1 MQHMKRVSVS
11 MFSVFAVTC
20 AVVASPSDSMLSA
33 TQFPK
38 NADDLTFSQRMDL
51 LTDGYKAFD
60 TVFDSNG
67 VCIENCPYVGMTI
80 QEFQNRM
87 DVAAQ
92 QVQQDLT
99 ELEELE
105 LQNPIQGTVSAS
117 EDTVA
122 TQEFQN
128 RMDVAAQQVQQ
139 DLAELSQQNQIQ
151 STSSVYENGA
161 ITDNAVLS
169 SAKLTESGN
178 APVYYTASLYN
189 NSNSNSIR
197 DALRNQN
204 QSNPN
209 LLLGDLRSQLQQLPY
224 GKKIPV
230 TCPLVNNSVR
240 VSSEM
245 GWRAKYRRNHNG
257 MDLAVPTGTPIYAA
271 ADGRVVIRKNNP
283 GGYGYYLS
291 IQHDKDYYTV
301 YGHLSQ
307 WLVSDG
313 QTVRA
318 GQQIAKS
325 GNTGRSTGPHL
336 HFEVL
341 KGGPL
346 VKGYGGVPINP
357 RTITKCAWNPK
368 NNNSNTGNNRR

>member
-11 MFSVFAVTC
+11 IFSVFAVTC

-38 NADDLTFSQRMDL
+38 NADDLTFSQRIDL

-92 QVQQDLT
+92 QVQQDL
-99 ELEELE
+99 
-105 LQNPIQGTVSAS
+105 
-117 EDTVA
+117 
-122 TQEFQN
+122 
-128 RMDVAAQQVQQ
+128 
-139 DLAELSQQNQIQ
+139 AELNQQNQIQ

-209 LLLGDLRSQLQQLPY
+209 LLLGDLRSQLQQSPY

-230 TCPLVNNSVR
+230 TCPLGSNSVR

-301 YGHLSQ
+301 YGHLSK

-368 NNNSNTGNNRR
+368 NNSSNTGNNRR

>member
-1 MQHMKRVSVS
+1 MVCDIIQHMKRVSVS
-11 MFSVFAVTC
+11 IFSVFAVIC
-20 AVVASPSDSMLSA
+20 AVIASPSDSMLSA
-33 TQFPK
+33 AQFPK
-38 NADDLTFSQRMDL
+38 NSDDLTFSQRMDL

-80 QEFQNRM
+80 QEFNKRM

-99 ELEELE
+99 ELD
-105 LQNPIQGTVSAS
+105 LQNPIQGTV
-117 EDTVA
+117 
-122 TQEFQN
+122 
-128 RMDVAAQQVQQ
+128 
-139 DLAELSQQNQIQ
+139 
-151 STSSVYENGA
+151 SVYENGA

-169 SAKLTESGN
+169 SANLTEYGN
-178 APVYYTASLYN
+178 ASVYYVASLYN
-189 NSNSNSIR
+189 NSNGNSIR
-197 DALRNQN
+197 DAR
-204 QSNPN
+204 
-209 LLLGDLRSQLQQLPY
+209 
-224 GKKIPV
+224 KKIPV
-230 TCPLVNNSVR
+230 TCPLGNNSVR
-240 VSSEM
+240 VTSEM
-245 GWRAKYRRNHNG
+245 GWRARYGRNHNG

-271 ADGRVVIRKNNP
+271 ADGKVVIRKNNP

-341 KGGPL
+341 KGAPL
-346 VKGYGGVPINP
+346 VKDLGGVPVNP

>member
-1 MQHMKRVSVS
+1 MICDIIQHMKRVSVS
-11 MFSVFAVTC
+11 IFSVFAVIC
-20 AVVASPSDSMLSA
+20 AVIASPSDSMLSA
-33 TQFPK
+33 AQFPK
-38 NADDLTFSQRMDL
+38 NSDDLTFSQRMDL

-80 QEFQNRM
+80 QEFN
-87 DVAAQ
+87 
-92 QVQQDLT
+92 
-99 ELEELE
+99 
-105 LQNPIQGTVSAS
+105 
-117 EDTVA
+117 
-122 TQEFQN
+122 N

-139 DLAELSQQNQIQ
+139 DLAELNQQNPIQGTVSASEDTVVTQEFQNSMDVAAQQVQQDLAELTQQNPIQ
-151 STSSVYENGA
+151 STSSVS
-161 ITDNAVLS
+161 DNAVVS
-169 SAKLTESGN
+169 SAEPTESGN
-178 APVYYTASLYN
+178 APVYSAAP
-189 NSNSNSIR
+189 SNSNSIR
-197 DALRNQN
+197 D
-204 QSNPN
+204 SE
-209 LLLGDLRSQLQQLPY
+209 
-224 GKKIPV
+224 KKIPV
-230 TCPLVNNSVR
+230 TCPLGNNSVR

-245 GWRAKYRRNHNG
+245 GWRARYRRNHNG
-257 MDLAVPTGTPIYAA
+257 IDLAVPTGTPIYAA

-301 YGHLSQ
+301 YGHLSK

-341 KGGPL
+341 KGAPL

-357 RTITKCAWNPK
+357 RTITKCTWNPK
-368 NNNSNTGNNRR
+368 NNSSNTGNNRR